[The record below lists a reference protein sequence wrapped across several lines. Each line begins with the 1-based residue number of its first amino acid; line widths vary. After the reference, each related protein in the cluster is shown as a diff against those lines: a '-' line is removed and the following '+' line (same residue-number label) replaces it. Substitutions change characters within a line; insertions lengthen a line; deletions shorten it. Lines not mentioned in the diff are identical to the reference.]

1 MEREIVKCIEMAKTR
16 MYVGI
21 GYAQRRRITVI
32 REIRE
37 LMKRSIGMMDLKS
50 VKGWKAVGLE
60 NIKKTS
66 FAASSF
72 IKGGDRH
79 LEAVTAR

>member
-1 MEREIVKCIEMAKTR
+1 MQHRNDGSRECRRME
-16 MYVGI
+16 
-21 GYAQRRRITVI
+21 
-32 REIRE
+32 
-37 LMKRSIGMMDLKS
+37 
-50 VKGWKAVGLE
+50 AVGLQ

-72 IKGGDRH
+72 IKEGDRH